1 MARLKL
7 KQVLSNLSYD
17 DANDKLVLS
26 GGNAQP
32 AFYIQGEVYVTGSA
46 TVPGTVTI
54 AGVNTFGDS
63 GSFDSIDLGTY

>member
-17 DANDKLVLS
+17 DTNDKLILT
-26 GGNAQP
+26 GGNSQP

-46 TVPGTVTI
+46 VTPGTVTI
-54 AGVNTFGDS
+54 AGADTFGDS
-63 GSFDSIDLGTY
+63 GSFYTVDLGDY